1 MHISLGQCNPS
12 LQDCFLLPDLQRQII
27 LKSPTFHTI
36 SGDLS
41 ASENA
46 RLKNEIHQL
55 EAELE
60 TVRERNETLNRLVDD
75 LRGQLKSDKT
85 QAIYDLKLMIY
96 WN

>member
-1 MHISLGQCNPS
+1 M
-12 LQDCFLLPDLQRQII
+12 
-27 LKSPTFHTI
+27 KSPTSHTI

-46 RLKNEIHQL
+46 RLKNEINQL

-85 QAIYDLKLMIY
+85 QAIYVLKPMIY